1 MFFVRKPTLPSN
13 NPQVECPSCGARN
26 TNDLVQLEEPRT
38 GRVVGSQNGMDP
50 MHASIIVLASGV
62 FSLFITNS
70 VLGPNSNCAAVILT
84 AVLSIGI
91 ITIYTVRSLKQQEGA
106 VRVHHYE
113 CLYCRNRWTWQE
125 GKPVATYNRRRAIAQ
140 DYEEVF
146 GHPPTNED

>member
-1 MFFVRKPTLPSN
+1 
-13 NPQVECPSCGARN
+13 
-26 TNDLVQLEEPRT
+26 
-38 GRVVGSQNGMDP
+38 
-50 MHASIIVLASGV
+50 
-62 FSLFITNS
+62 
-70 VLGPNSNCAAVILT
+70 
-84 AVLSIGI
+84 
-91 ITIYTVRSLKQQEGA
+91 